1 MSYMSSTGVGKV
13 PYTLGERFKPTARL
27 EMSAESWDSLKLL
40 LDRIMPA
47 RLWCRRLRLLRGPA
61 RLSGSLSLE
70 LYLELPSLLCPRA
83 YIVGTPSCFA
93 CL

>member
-61 RLSGSLSLE
+61 RLVNIWLSLWNC
-70 LYLELPSLLCPRA
+70 LLCSILELIL
-83 YIVGTPSCFA
+83 
-93 CL
+93 

>member
-47 RLWCRRLRLLRGPA
+47 RLWCRRLRLLRGPSPA
-61 RLSGSLSLE
+61 IWLSLSGTAFSALS
-70 LYLELPSLLCPRA
+70 
-83 YIVGTPSCFA
+83 
-93 CL
+93 